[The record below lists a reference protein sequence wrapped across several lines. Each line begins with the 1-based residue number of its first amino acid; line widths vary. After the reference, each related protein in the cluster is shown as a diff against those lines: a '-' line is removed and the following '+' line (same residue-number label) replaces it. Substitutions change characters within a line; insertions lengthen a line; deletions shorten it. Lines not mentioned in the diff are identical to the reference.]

1 MALPTTR
8 PLAEPTVRL
17 FTALDADQAASSTT
31 RTGGGQA
38 MREGKGG
45 LGLSGLPDERV
56 DAFVAARAED
66 DQIVLLTL
74 LGAVPVTSVVSV

>member
-1 MALPTTR
+1 
-8 PLAEPTVRL
+8 
-17 FTALDADQAASSTT
+17 
-31 RTGGGQA
+31 